1 MPQTAPPQFP
11 DHTTCTNCGEPLW
24 SDTVFCPQ
32 CGQKLYQGPP
42 SFRQLFA
49 DFFET
54 VFNLDN
60 RLFRTLKDLAVPGR
74 LTNRFLAGQQKPYFH
89 PLRLFFVSG
98 VLMVAA
104 FSFCATN
111 SIGDTLDESVEARRA
126 IAYKSLHTKN
136 LQAAIDS
143 IKQTYPGPD
152 VAAAADSLL
161 NRLSSKATDKSFIG
175 YLNYEG
181 GFTFTPKELDFSH
194 TDYML
199 LTPEEIVQKYEI
211 KGLINQYQVKQI
223 IRLTRVGL
231 PGVTALMGQII
242 WGLVMLVP
250 LAALLLKL
258 LYIRR
263 KRKYV
268 EHFIFTL
275 HVHAFLFLVMFLAA
289 LELLF
294 AGSTWV
300 LIFGLIGSLIYFLLA
315 LKSVYGQ
322 KWGKTLVKGG
332 LLGLGYLFLLPVA
345 ISVAAIMAVL
355 AF

>member
-1 MPQTAPPQFP
+1 MSSSEVKIC
-11 DHTTCTNCGEPLW
+11 TCSNCGEPLW
-24 SDTVFCPQ
+24 PQTVFCPR
-32 CGQKLYQGPP
+32 CGQKTYQGPP
-42 SFRQLFA
+42 SFGGLFSE
-49 DFFET
+49 FIET
-54 VFNLDN
+54 VFSLDN
-60 RLFRTLKDLAVPGR
+60 RLFRTLKTLAIPGR
-74 LTNRFLAGQQKPYFH
+74 LTSYFLSGRQKPYFH

-104 FSFCATN
+104 FSFYTTS
-111 SIGDTLDESVEARRA
+111 SIGDALDASVEERRA
-126 IAYKSLHTKN
+126 IAYENLHAEN
-136 LQAAIDS
+136 LRTAIDS
-143 IKQTYPGPD
+143 IRQNYPGPD
-152 VAAAADSLL
+152 VAAATDSLL
-161 NRLSSKATDKSFIG
+161 NRLRSIATDKSFIG
-175 YLNYEG
+175 YMNYEG
-181 GFTFTPKELDFSH
+181 GFTFTPTELDFSH

-223 IRLTRVGL
+223 VRLTRLGL

-250 LAALLLKL
+250 MTALMLKL
-258 LYIRR
+258 IYIRR

-275 HVHAFLFLVMFLAA
+275 HVHAFLFLAMFLAA
-289 LELLF
+289 LELLL
-294 AGSTWV
+294 AGTTWL
-300 LIFGLIGSLIYFLLA
+300 LILGLVGSLIYFLLS

-322 KWGKTLVKGG
+322 GWDKTLVKGS

-345 ISVAAIMAVL
+345 ISIAAIVAVL